1 MTNIVILKFN
11 QFTHSPGRQRVD
23 KGPEGDAVAAAAI
36 MTCSCSKH
44 ARRPCKLAPGR
55 VMIAAHLPLLR
66 DGRRADQVLQRLGQD
81 QVLQWLGRPG
91 KFPLDAINDHLLEHD
106 VFTWNQDIQ
115 LRCLAN
121 FVTVDIRHKYDHV
134 SISAIK
140 KELRFGSL
148 VRPFIDQILVLYKKT
163 HPTQKNFCKHPWHG
177 DTTNKADISGEEQ
190 SWFFCTFFMAFLV
203 YLFAKSDAPYAF
215 LKKNFINFTLANRW

>member
-1 MTNIVILKFN
+1 MEY
-11 QFTHSPGRQRVD
+11 D
-23 KGPEGDAVAAAAI
+23 YKGPEGDV
-36 MTCSCSKH
+36 SRVSYHDLFLFKH
-44 ARRPCKLAPGR
+44 ARRSCKLAPGQ

-134 SISAIK
+134 SISVIK

-148 VRPFIDQILVLYKKT
+148 VRPFIDQIL
-163 HPTQKNFCKHPWHG
+163 
-177 DTTNKADISGEEQ
+177 I
-190 SWFFCTFFMAFLV
+190 TFMFGFYVPIPSFL
-203 YLFAKSDAPYAF
+203 
-215 LKKNFINFTLANRW
+215 

>member
-66 DGRRADQVLQRLGQD
+66 DGRRADQVLPRLGQD
-81 QVLQWLGRPG
+81 QVRQWLGRPG

-148 VRPFIDQILVLYKKT
+148 ILIRFWYYIRKRTPLKKY
-163 HPTQKNFCKHPWHG
+163 FCKHPSHA
-177 DTTNKADISGEEQ
+177 DTTKKSTLVAKRKLV
-190 SWFFCTFFMAFLV
+190 FLH
-203 YLFAKSDAPYAF
+203 
-215 LKKNFINFTLANRW
+215 IIHGFTHIHLTPRT

>member
-1 MTNIVILKFN
+1 MLISWNTMP
-11 QFTHSPGRQRVD
+11 SPG
-23 KGPEGDAVAAAAI
+23 
-36 MTCSCSKH
+36 
-44 ARRPCKLAPGR
+44 
-55 VMIAAHLPLLR
+55 
-66 DGRRADQVLQRLGQD
+66 
-81 QVLQWLGRPG
+81 
-91 KFPLDAINDHLLEHD
+91 IN
-106 VFTWNQDIQ
+106 
-115 LRCLAN
+115 AN
-121 FVTVDIRHKYDHV
+121 YVTVDISYQTHKYDHV